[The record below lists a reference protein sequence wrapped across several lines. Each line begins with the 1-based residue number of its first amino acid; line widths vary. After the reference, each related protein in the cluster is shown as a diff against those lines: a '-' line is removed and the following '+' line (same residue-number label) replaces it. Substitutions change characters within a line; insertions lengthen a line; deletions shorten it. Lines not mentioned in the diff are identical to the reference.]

1 MSALLE
7 VEGLIKHFPVKSGVF
22 GRTSAHVRAV
32 DGVDFHV
39 EEGETLAVVGE
50 SGCGKSTVGR
60 LVLRLIEPSAGKVR
74 FEGDD
79 LLALDADQ
87 MRARRRRLQVIFQD
101 PYASLNPRMTVGAML
116 GEPLYLHHLVGDE
129 AQRRARVGELLELV
143 GLRPEH
149 ARRYPHEF
157 SGGQRQRL
165 AIARALAVEPRLIVA
180 DEPVSALDVS
190 IQAQVINLMRQLQQ
204 RFGLAYIF
212 ISHDLAV
219 VKHIADRIAVM
230 YLGKIVETAT
240 TDELFRNPRHP
251 YTRALLSAVPLP
263 DPTAVRE
270 RALLEG
276 DIPSAMN
283 PPPGCRFH
291 TRCPFVR
298 DSCRHDV
305 PVLTAHPLP
314 PGPHHSSGAIFVE
327 RNEDVRSESRAPSHG
342 DGATHATACPWWP
355 ELPPAAP
362 LIATTMPDQDR
373 RRLDR
378 LQAAFVS
385 QTEET

>member
-1 MSALLE
+1 MSTLLQ
-7 VEGLIKHFPVKSGVF
+7 VRSLTKHFAVKQGAM
-22 GRTSAHVRAV
+22 GRVAGYVRAV
-32 DGVDFHV
+32 DGVDFDLGA
-39 EEGETLAVVGE
+39 GETLAIVGE

-60 LVLRLIEPSAGKVR
+60 LVLRLIEPTAGRVL

-79 LLALDADQ
+79 LLALDESQ
-87 MRARRRRLQVIFQD
+87 MRARRQRLQVIFQD
-101 PYASLNPRMTVGAML
+101 PYASLNPRMTVGRML
-116 GEPLYLHHLVGDE
+116 AEPLMLHRLAGND
-129 AQRRARVGELLELV
+129 ARRRARVAELLELV
-143 GLRPEH
+143 GLRPDH

-190 IQAQVINLMRQLQQ
+190 IQAQVINLMKSLQQ

-240 TDELFRNPRHP
+240 TDELFRYPRHP
-251 YTRALLSAVPLP
+251 YTRALLSAIPLP

-283 PPPGCRFH
+283 PPSGCRFH
-291 TRCPFVR
+291 TRCRFAKESCKR
-298 DSCRHDV
+298 DE
-305 PVLTAHPLP
+305 PAL
-314 PGPHHSSGAIFVE
+314 
-327 RNEDVRSESRAPSHG
+327 ED
-342 DGATHATACPWWP
+342 DGMGHATACPWWP
-355 ELPPAAP
+355 EFPPTPA
-362 LIATTMPDQDR
+362 IAGHVGQDQDR
-373 RRLDR
+373 QRLDR

-385 QTEET
+385 AQEAT

>member
-7 VEGLIKHFPVKSGVF
+7 VEGLTKHFPVKSGVF

-39 EEGETLAVVGE
+39 KECETLAVVGE
-50 SGCGKSTVGR
+50 SGSGKATVGR

-129 AQRRARVGELLELV
+129 AARRARVGELLELV

-190 IQAQVINLMRQLQQ
+190 IQAQVINLMRALQQ

-298 DSCRHDV
+298 ESCRHDV
-305 PVLTAHPLP
+305 PVLA
-314 PGPHHSSGAIFVE
+314 
-327 RNEDVRSESRAPSHG
+327 D
-342 DGATHATACPWWP
+342 DGAGHATACPWWP

>member
-1 MSALLE
+1 MSGPLLE
-7 VEGLIKHFPVKSGVF
+7 VAGLTKHFPVRRGAFGLVSG
-22 GRTSAHVRAV
+22 HVRAV

-39 EEGETLAVVGE
+39 DAGETLAVVGE

-60 LVLRLIEPSAGKVR
+60 LVLRLLEPTAGSVR
-74 FEGDD
+74 FEGED
-79 LLALDADQ
+79 LLALSDSE
-87 MRARRRRLQVIFQD
+87 MRKRRNSLQVIFQD

-116 GEPLYLHHLVGDE
+116 GEPLMLHGLAKTE
-129 AQRRARVGELLELV
+129 AARRARVGELLELV

-180 DEPVSALDVS
+180 DEAVSALDVS
-190 IQAQVINLMRQLQQ
+190 IQAQVINLMQSLQQ

-230 YLGKIVETAT
+230 YLGRIVETAT
-240 TDELFRNPRHP
+240 TDQLFREPRHP

-263 DPTAVRE
+263 DPTVERE
-270 RALLEG
+270 RTLLEG
-276 DIPSAMN
+276 DLPSATN
-283 PPPGCRFH
+283 PPSGCLFH
-291 TRCPFVR
+291 TRCRFVR
-298 DSCRHDV
+298 EECRRD
-305 PVLTAHPLP
+305 TPLL
-314 PGPHHSSGAIFVE
+314 A
-327 RNEDVRSESRAPSHG
+327 D
-342 DGATHATACPWWP
+342 DGTGHETACPYWR
-355 ELPPAAP
+355 EFPPASTLAGT
-362 LIATTMPDQDR
+362 AGRDEDR
-373 RRLDR
+373 IRLAR

-385 QTEET
+385 HTEAS

>member
-1 MSALLE
+1 MSAPLLE
-7 VEGLIKHFPVKSGVF
+7 VQGLAKHFPVKQGVF
-22 GRTSAHVRAV
+22 GRLSGHVRAV
-32 DGVDFHV
+32 DGVDFHLDA
-39 EEGETLAVVGE
+39 GETLAIVGE

-60 LVLRLIEPSAGKVR
+60 LVLRLLEPTGGSVR
-74 FEGDD
+74 FEGQD
-79 LLALDADQ
+79 LLALSDSE
-87 MRARRRRLQVIFQD
+87 MRAQRRRMQVIFQD

-116 GEPLYLHHLVGDE
+116 SEPLMLHGLATSD
-129 AQRRARVGELLELV
+129 AARRTRVGELLDLV

-165 AIARALAVEPRLIVA
+165 AIARALAVEPQLIVA

-190 IQAQVINLMRQLQQ
+190 IQAQVINLMRSLQA
-204 RFGLAYIF
+204 RFGLAYVF

-263 DPTAVRE
+263 DPTVVRE

-283 PPPGCRFH
+283 PPSGCRFH
-291 TRCPFVR
+291 TRCR
-298 DSCRHDV
+298 YARESCKVDV
-305 PVLTAHPLP
+305 PVLADDGT
-314 PGPHHSSGAIFVE
+314 GHS
-327 RNEDVRSESRAPSHG
+327 
-342 DGATHATACPWWP
+342 TACPWWP
-355 ELPPAAP
+355 EFPPAP
-362 LIATTMPDQDR
+362 SLVEGTGQDQDR
-373 RRLDR
+373 IRLAR
-378 LQAAFVS
+378 LQAAFVTS
-385 QTEET
+385 HMEAT

>member
-1 MSALLE
+1 MSLLE
-7 VEGLIKHFPVKSGVF
+7 VQGLVKHFPVKGGAFGGV
-22 GRTSAHVRAV
+22 SAHVRAV
-32 DGVDFHV
+32 DGLDFEV
-39 EEGETLAVVGE
+39 KEGETLALVGE

-79 LLALDADQ
+79 LLALAPEQ

-116 GEPLYLHHLVGDE
+116 GEPLFLHGLAKDQ
-129 AQRRARVGELLELV
+129 AARRKRVSELLELV

-165 AIARALAVEPRLIVA
+165 AIARALAVEPKLIVA

-190 IQAQVINLMRQLQQ
+190 IQAQVINLMKSLQQ

-276 DIPSAMN
+276 DIPSAIA

-291 TRCPFVR
+291 TRCRFAKE
-298 DSCRHDV
+298 SCRRDI
-305 PVLTAHPLP
+305 PALT
-314 PGPHHSSGAIFVE
+314 
-327 RNEDVRSESRAPSHG
+327 D
-342 DGATHATACPWWP
+342 DGTGHATACPWWP
-355 ELPPAAP
+355 EFPPAAM
-362 LIATTMPDQDR
+362 AVGAAAKAEDKT
-373 RRLDR
+373 RLDR
-378 LQAAFVS
+378 LQAAFVK
-385 QTEET
+385 QEAT

>member
-1 MSALLE
+1 MLD
-7 VEGLIKHFPVKSGVF
+7 VRGLVKHFPVKQGAF
-22 GRTSAHVRAV
+22 GRVTAHVRAV
-32 DGVDFHV
+32 DGVDFHL
-39 EEGETLAVVGE
+39 EKGETLAVVGE

-60 LVLRLIEPSAGKVR
+60 LVLRLIEPTAGSVR
-74 FEGDD
+74 FEGEE
-79 LLALDADQ
+79 LLSLGEAEI
-87 MRARRRRLQVIFQD
+87 RKRRQKMQVIFQD

-116 GEPLYLHHLVGDE
+116 GEPLMLHRLATTE
-129 AQRRARVGELLELV
+129 AARRARVAALLELV
-143 GLRPEH
+143 GLRPDH

-165 AIARALAVEPRLIVA
+165 AIARAIAVEPRLIVA

-190 IQAQVINLMRQLQQ
+190 IQAQVINLMRSLQR

-230 YLGKIVETAT
+230 YLGKIVETAAT
-240 TDELFRNPRHP
+240 EELFRNPRHP

-263 DPTAVRE
+263 DPAAVRE

-276 DIPSAMN
+276 DIPSAIS

-291 TRCPFVR
+291 TRCRFAR
-298 DSCRHDV
+298 DSCRVDAPALV
-305 PVLTAHPLP
+305 ADK
-314 PGPHHSSGAIFVE
+314 SG
-327 RNEDVRSESRAPSHG
+327 
-342 DGATHATACPWWP
+342 HATACPWWP
-355 ELPPAAP
+355 EFPPVPP
-362 LIATTMPDQDR
+362 LSGHAGQGQDR
-373 RRLDR
+373 TRLDR

-385 QTEET
+385 AQREAS